1 MCLGDGMGVCSDSL
15 DDVSVDSRFSLP
27 LDRPLWGC
35 AIVVRGGSRGESQ
48 GNGSPEVGEV
58 AVARRLRDDSHCA
71 HRAQQ
76 LPSNSRYGV
85 AVAEE

>member
-27 LDRPLWGC
+27 LDRPLWGWD
-35 AIVVRGGSRGESQ
+35 IVVVERKRGESQ
-48 GNGSPEVGEV
+48 GNGSPEVGE
-58 AVARRLRDDSHCA
+58 VARRLRDDSHCA

-76 LPSNSRYGV
+76 QTSNSRYGV